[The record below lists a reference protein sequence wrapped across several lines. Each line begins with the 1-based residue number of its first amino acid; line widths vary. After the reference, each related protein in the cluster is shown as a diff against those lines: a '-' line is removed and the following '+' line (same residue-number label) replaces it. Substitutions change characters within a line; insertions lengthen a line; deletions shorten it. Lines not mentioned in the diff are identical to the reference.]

1 MPRNEPSASNTSAQ
15 LSVRCDAELK
25 ERYKDA
31 LDAEG
36 RTMSE
41 DLRQHMEQVV
51 AEHGGAVSSAGHLP
65 EDDELATAYT
75 RLDDLADPDTRTIS
89 ADAAESALAD
99 ALNRPKTTVRRA
111 VLTPLERRGYI
122 APRWGS
128 IRVTRRAG
136 LASTEDGETAQAD

>member
-1 MPRNEPSASNTSAQ
+1 MPRNQPSASNTSAQ

-41 DLRQHMEQVV
+41 DLRRHMEQVV
-51 AEHGGAVSSAGHLP
+51 AEHGGAVSNAGPLP
-65 EDDELATAYT
+65 DDDELATAYS

-89 ADAAESALAD
+89 AEAAESTLAD

-111 VLTPLERRGYI
+111 ILAPLERRGYI
-122 APRWGS
+122 SPQWGN
-128 IRVTRRAG
+128 IRVTCRSKLIDLDKRDKAI
-136 LASTEDGETAQAD
+136 AD

>member
-41 DLRQHMEQVV
+41 DLRQHMERVV
-51 AEHGGAVSSAGHLP
+51 AEHGGAVSNAGHLP

-111 VLTPLERRGYI
+111 VLGPLERRGYI
-122 APRWGS
+122 TPRWGS
-128 IRVTRRAG
+128 IHIAQP
-136 LASTEDGETAQAD
+136 STLSSSKDEIVMSAD

>member
-41 DLRQHMEQVV
+41 DLRRHMEQVV
-51 AEHGGAVSSAGHLP
+51 AEHGGAVSNPGHLP
-65 EDDELATAYT
+65 DDDELATAYT

-111 VLTPLERRGYI
+111 VLGPLERRGYI
-122 APRWGS
+122 TPRWGDL
-128 IRVTRRAG
+128 RVTRPSDLVDIDAG
-136 LASTEDGETAQAD
+136 AAAHAD

>member
-25 ERYKDA
+25 EHYKDA

-41 DLRQHMEQVV
+41 DLRRHMEQVV
-51 AEHGGAVSSAGHLP
+51 AEHGGAVGNASHLP
-65 EDDELATAYT
+65 NDDELATAYT
-75 RLDDLADPDTRTIS
+75 RLDDLADPDRRTVS
-89 ADAAESALAD
+89 AEAAESALAD
-99 ALNRPKTTVRRA
+99 VLNRPKTTVRRA

-122 APRWGS
+122 TPRWGDL
-128 IRVTRRAG
+128 RVTRPSDLVGNSAG
-136 LASTEDGETAQAD
+136 GAVHAD

>member
-25 ERYKDA
+25 ERYKNA
-31 LDAEG
+31 LDAGG

-41 DLRQHMEQVV
+41 DLRRHMEQVV
-51 AEHGGAVSSAGHLP
+51 AEHGGSVGNASHLP
-65 EDDELATAYT
+65 DDDELATAYT

-111 VLTPLERRGYI
+111 VLGPLERRGYVT
-122 APRWGS
+122 PRWGS
-128 IRVTRRAG
+128 IYVARPSELKCINSQVE
-136 LASTEDGETAQAD
+136 SPAD

>member
-41 DLRQHMEQVV
+41 DLRRHMEQVV
-51 AEHGGAVSSAGHLP
+51 AEHGGAVSNAGHLP
-65 EDDELATAYT
+65 DDDELATAYT
-75 RLDDLADPDTRTIS
+75 RLDDLADPDTRTLS

-111 VLTPLERRGYI
+111 VLAPLERRGYI
-122 APRWGS
+122 TPRWGDL
-128 IRVTRRAG
+128 RVTRPSN
-136 LASTEDGETAQAD
+136 LVDIDDGDQVHAD

>member
-41 DLRQHMEQVV
+41 DLRRHMEQVV

-65 EDDELATAYT
+65 DDDELATAYT

-89 ADAAESALAD
+89 ADAAESTLAD

-111 VLTPLERRGYI
+111 VLAPLERRGYI
-122 APRWGS
+122 APRWGEL
-128 IRVTRRAG
+128 RVTRPSDLVDIDTGGA
-136 LASTEDGETAQAD
+136 AHAD

>member
-41 DLRQHMEQVV
+41 DLRRHMEQVV
-51 AEHGGAVSSAGHLP
+51 AEHGGTVGRAGHLP
-65 EDDELATAYT
+65 DDDELATAYT
-75 RLDDLADPDTRTIS
+75 RLDDLADPDTRTVS
-89 ADAAESALAD
+89 AEAAESALAD
-99 ALNRPKTTVRRA
+99 ALNRPKTTIRRA
-111 VLTPLERRGYI
+111 VFGPLERRGYI
-122 APRWGS
+122 TPRWGEIHVSCPTTFVESVTEES
-128 IRVTRRAG
+128 IP
-136 LASTEDGETAQAD
+136 SD